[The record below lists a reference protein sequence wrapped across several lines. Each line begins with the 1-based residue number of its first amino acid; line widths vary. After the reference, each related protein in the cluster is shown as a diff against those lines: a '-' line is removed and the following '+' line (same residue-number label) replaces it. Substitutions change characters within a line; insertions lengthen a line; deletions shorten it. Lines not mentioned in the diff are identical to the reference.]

1 MNFVLLFRGF
11 RLDACYFF
19 ANISQ
24 TCAAIYHILKILTEW
39 VVGNKR
45 TSSHNNREVPFFD
58 KKIIV
63 NSTKQPISKN
73 IVLTYKQQ
81 TKIDQFRATILSANI
96 LLDPFYTN
104 FRDFD
109 SHFTTFI
116 GYFFISSK
124 PWHDV
129 SLVVVQLCAELP
141 S

>member
-1 MNFVLLFRGF
+1 MFVCCLNFVLLFRGF

-19 ANISQ
+19 ANRSQ

-73 IVLTYKQQ
+73 IVLPYKQQ
-81 TKIDQFRATILSANI
+81 TKIDQFLAAILSHCMRYYFKAVI
-96 LLDPFYTN
+96 W
-104 FRDFD
+104 RC
-109 SHFTTFI
+109 FI
-116 GYFFISSK
+116 KGLSSGGK
-124 PWHDV
+124 H
-129 SLVVVQLCAELP
+129 SARSFLHKCQKLR
-141 S
+141 